1 MNGAEQKGGIGMC
14 EEKCEGQERG
24 KRQRFQER
32 RGRMAVVRITSLP
45 RKKLKGADDKHVVF
59 SLFSPRFLFFVSPV

>member
-24 KRQRFQER
+24 KRQRLQER
-32 RGRMAVVRITSLP
+32 RGR
-45 RKKLKGADDKHVVF
+45 KLQGIQCC
-59 SLFSPRFLFFVSPV
+59 

>member
-14 EEKCEGQERG
+14 EEKCEGQDGG

-32 RGRMAVVRITSLP
+32 RGRKLQISVVRIKSLP
-45 RKKLKGADDKHVVF
+45 RKKLKR
-59 SLFSPRFLFFVSPV
+59 S